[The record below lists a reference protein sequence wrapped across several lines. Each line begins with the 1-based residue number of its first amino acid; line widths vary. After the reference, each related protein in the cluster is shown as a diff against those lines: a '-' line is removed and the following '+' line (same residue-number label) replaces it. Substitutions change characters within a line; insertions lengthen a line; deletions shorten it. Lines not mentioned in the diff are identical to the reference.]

1 MTQAEKD
8 IIRAAA
14 KEVLTLIAEYE
25 AMDADDR
32 EAYGNA
38 HAEEDE
44 VPLDIAVELN
54 SDGEVEE
61 ISVSLS
67 TSAAGAFWT
76 SIDPGASEDYARS
89 VIDGFVQQSFE

>member
-1 MTQAEKD
+1 MTKAEKD

-14 KEVLTLIAEYE
+14 KEVLALIAEWN

-54 SDGEVEE
+54 GDGEVEE
-61 ISVSLS
+61 VSVSLS
-67 TSAAGAFWT
+67 TSTAGAFWT
-76 SIDPGASEDYARS
+76 SIDADASEDYAYS